1 MKLLKTVPATVVL
14 AGGVLASM
22 YAAADDSVFTVM
34 DDPAT
39 AQKTFEGNLNGG
51 YLAQSGNTKS
61 SSLTADST
69 MTGMVRQQRGLY
81 GVTPATLRQMMSV
94 LQKNMQ

>member
-1 MKLLKTVPATVVL
+1 MKLLKTVPAL
-14 AGGVLASM
+14 FMAAGVLASM
-22 YAAADDSVFTVM
+22 NAVADDTVFTVM

-39 AQKTFEGNLNGG
+39 AKKPFEGSVNGG

-69 MTGMVRQQRGLY
+69 LTGTVAERHRSLWGNASN
-81 GVTPATLRQMMSV
+81 TSANDERSSENTL
-94 LQKNMQ
+94 